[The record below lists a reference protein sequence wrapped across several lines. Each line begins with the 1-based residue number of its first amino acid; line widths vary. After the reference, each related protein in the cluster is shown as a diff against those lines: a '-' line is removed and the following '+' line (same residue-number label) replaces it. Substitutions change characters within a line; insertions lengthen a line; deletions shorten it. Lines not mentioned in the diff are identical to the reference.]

1 MTQTLNLLRAIA
13 MAPVLLALVPSAHA
27 QNAPAQQP
35 LILERI
41 PSGFVVAPDFKLTE
55 VDDEIGQLAG
65 AYAGR
70 VTDDTLL
77 VGGAAYWLVN
87 GSDNFKLAYGGLL
100 IGWSSP
106 NTGRIRFG
114 GRGLV
119 GVGSATLARE
129 VEGRFGPTF
138 ERAPLIRFG
147 GRNQPAP
154 APAPPMMREP
164 AMPSTIRGLAA
175 RPMLLLRVR
184 DDFFV
189 FEPQA
194 NVAISVTSHIA
205 VTGAAGYRAVALTD
219 GLRDLLDGPT
229 ASLGL
234 QFGW

>member
-1 MTQTLNLLRAIA
+1 MMRIHTLLRAVAI
-13 MAPVLLALVPSAHA
+13 APVLLALVASAHA
-27 QNAPAQQP
+27 QNAPPPQP
-35 LILERI
+35 LTVERI
-41 PSGFVVAPDFKLTE
+41 PTGFVVAPDFKWTE
-55 VDDEIGQLAG
+55 VNGEIGQLAG

-87 GSDNFKLAYGGLL
+87 GSDDVTLAYGGLL
-100 IGWSSP
+100 IGWTSP
-106 NTGRIRFG
+106 HIGRIRFG

-119 GVGSATLARE
+119 GVGSATLARDI
-129 VEGRFGPTF
+129 EGRFGRGA

-147 GRNQPAP
+147 GRSEPAP
-154 APAPPMMREP
+154 AAAPPAIR
-164 AMPSTIRGLAA
+164 MPTAPSMI
-175 RPMLLLRVR
+175 RVR
-184 DDFFV
+184 VTDDFFV

-194 NVAISVTSHIA
+194 HVAINVSSHID
-205 VTGAAGYRAVALTD
+205 VTCAAGYRAVALTD

>member
-1 MTQTLNLLRAIA
+1 MPA
-13 MAPVLLALVPSAHA
+13 AHA
-27 QNAPAQQP
+27 QNAPAPQP
-35 LILERI
+35 LTVERI
-41 PSGFVVAPDFKLTE
+41 PTGFVVAPDFKFTE
-55 VDDEIGQLAG
+55 VDDEIGQLVG

-100 IGWSSP
+100 IGWTSP
-106 NTGRIRFG
+106 HTGRIRFG

-119 GVGSATLARE
+119 GVGSATLARDI
-129 VEGRFGPTF
+129 EGRFGRGAERSPT
-138 ERAPLIRFG
+138 IRFG
-147 GRNQPAP
+147 GRSQPAP
-154 APAPPMMREP
+154 APAPPAIRTP
-164 AMPSTIRGLAA
+164 TAPSMIHTDQAERAIL
-175 RPMLLLRVR
+175 VR
-184 DDFFV
+184 ISDEFFV

-194 NVAISVTSHIA
+194 NVAISVTSRID

>member
-1 MTQTLNLLRAIA
+1 MRIQDLLRAFVIV
-13 MAPVLLALVPSAHA
+13 PVLLAPVPSAHA
-27 QNAPAQQP
+27 QNAPAPQP
-35 LILERI
+35 LTVQRI
-41 PSGFVVAPDFKLTE
+41 PTGFVVAPDFKLTE
-55 VDDEIGQLAG
+55 VGDEIGQLAG

-70 VTDDTLL
+70 VTDETLL
-77 VGGAAYWLVN
+77 IGGAAYWLVN

-114 GRGLV
+114 GRSLV
-119 GVGSATLARE
+119 GVGSATLARDI
-129 VEGRFGPTF
+129 EGRFGRGA

-154 APAPPMMREP
+154 AP
-164 AMPSTIRGLAA
+164 STIRTPSG
-175 RPMLLLRVR
+175 PSMIRVR
-184 DDFFV
+184 VSDDFFV

-194 NVAISVTSHIA
+194 NVAIHVTSHIA
-205 VTGAAGYRAVALTD
+205 VSGAAGYRAVALTD

-229 ASLGL
+229 ASLGV

>member
-1 MTQTLNLLRAIA
+1 MRTRHLIPALVIV
-13 MAPVLLALVPSAHA
+13 PVLLTLASSAHA
-27 QNAPAQQP
+27 QNAPAPQP
-35 LILERI
+35 LTVERI
-41 PSGFVVAPDFKLTE
+41 PTGFVVAPDFKWTE
-55 VDDEIGQLAG
+55 VDNELGQLAG

-87 GSDNFKLAYGGLL
+87 GSDDFRLAYGGLL

-119 GVGSATLARE
+119 GVGSATLARDI
-129 VEGRFGPTF
+129 EGRFGRGA

-154 APAPPMMREP
+154 APVPPAIRTPTAPSM
-164 AMPSTIRGLAA
+164 I
-175 RPMLLLRVR
+175 RVR
-184 DDFFV
+184 VTDDFFV

-194 NVAISVTSHIA
+194 NVAISVTSHID

-229 ASLGL
+229 ASLGVQL
-234 QFGW
+234 GW